1 MWGVR
6 RRDAARHNE
15 SGWLIRP
22 EMRSSSLSL
31 GVFLFFAAFL
41 FIFRSHFPAISRR
54 NGSCRPGRN
63 TYRSPLA
70 LLTHPGQ
77 HGSVSGDG
85 ACWASDDLVHRICL
99 G

>member
-1 MWGVR
+1 MGGMWGVR

-22 EMRSSSLSL
+22 EMRFALPLPS
-31 GVFLFFAAFL
+31 FLFYL
-41 FIFRSHFPAISRR
+41 FSSRISLA
-54 NGSCRPGRN
+54 
-63 TYRSPLA
+63 SPPVLVRASQKEYWASTA

-77 HGSVSGDG
+77 HGSVSGNG
-85 ACWASDDLVHRICL
+85 VCCASDDLVHRICL